1 MVTGT
6 MLLII
11 FALSIA
17 FLLITIMKFKM
28 NAFISLLLTSVLTA
42 LSVKMPLSQITDT
55 IATGFA
61 NTVGGIGTIF
71 SGMGVG
77 IAILF
82 GIIGIAFLITGIV
95 LIKIA
100 NKEMK
105 NSNTYE

>member
-1 MVTGT
+1 MKKVIG
-6 MLLII
+6 II
-11 FALSIA
+11 STAFGCF
-17 FLLITIMKFKM
+17 FLLFAIGMGVVFGLVGHGISGMKDDTDYSS
-28 NAFISLLLTSVLTA
+28 NEYTSC
-42 LSVKMPLSQITDT
+42 
-55 IATGFA
+55 
-61 NTVGGIGTIF
+61 IGTIF